1 MTYKR
6 PIKRNRNN
14 TVRARARTTA
24 RKNMRKRNSYR
35 YSGRGGIIEDIKDSI
50 NTATQAANSGL
61 ADVAAGI
68 TNSDAMK
75 RMVAVGKVFNTPK
88 DKVIAAKKLVDKAA
102 EKVKSI
108 EANLLKH
115 KGEEEKLTQEL
126 SKAQNEHQDAKS
138 KHMNA
143 LKIFEPAP
151 MAPAPMKRPA
161 PMATMKRP
169 APRRAA
175 TMKTPAPRPVPVP
188 MKTKPYFNRTKYD
201 R

>member
-14 TVRARARTTA
+14 TVIARARTTA

-35 YSGRGGIIEDIKDSI
+35 YSGRGGIIDDIRDGI
-50 NTATQAANSGL
+50 NTATEAANKRLSS
-61 ADVAAGI
+61 VAAGI
-68 TNSDAMK
+68 NNSDAMK

-88 DKVIAAKKLVDKAA
+88 DKVIAAENVVNKAA

-138 KHMNA
+138 KHMDA
-143 LKIFEPAP
+143 LKKLELEPAP
-151 MAPAPMKRPA
+151 MAPAP
-161 PMATMKRP
+161 MKRP

-175 TMKTPAPRPVPVP
+175 TMKTPAPRPVP
-188 MKTKPYFNRTKYD
+188 MKTKPYFNRTKYG